1 MWQSL
6 FDWPQASYLKSRMK
20 EQIDNPIQLD
30 ESTNVKFKTDAVLTQ
45 VEKILFIFTFQVFMI
60 DFERDNVINNKTKG
74 EKK

>member
-1 MWQSL
+1 MWTSL

-45 VEKILFIFTFQVFMI
+45 VEKVLFVVTIYFL
-60 DFERDNVINNKTKG
+60 
-74 EKK
+74 